1 MQLFFSLLYTSA
13 YPCTHCITWA
23 PLYTFVYTNVHFCV
37 DLCIP
42 LCAYYCHFVYFV
54 HLERKPLVIT
64 LQEHATIFFRP
75 GIFNKRESLTDI
87 VRLKPLPAVTITLCY
102 TENCI
107 INMLLLTTVVSLK
120 DNPSFIIVVL
130 KLWTI
135 EMLDPWGMVEWLID
149 KFILCLKSAPKT
161 LHAQSWNKV
170 LSNGDLS
177 VGLNPDERSES
188 IWHKCPNLCGKLIV
202 IRSERKETGHRFSL
216 CQTYTHVAFVGEEAY
231 V

>member
-1 MQLFFSLLYTSA
+1 MQLLSSLLYTSA

-42 LCAYYCHFVYFV
+42 LRAYYCHFVYSV

-87 VRLKPLPAVTITLCY
+87 VRLKPLPAVTITLWCY

-107 INMLLLTTVVSLK
+107 INMLLLTTVS
-120 DNPSFIIVVL
+120 SFIHYWTLYHWNAWSVGYG
-130 KLWTI
+130 WTI
-135 EMLDPWGMVEWLID
+135 DWQFHSVLEKRYDNVGCS
-149 KFILCLKSAPKT
+149 KFI
-161 LHAQSWNKV
+161 
-170 LSNGDLS
+170 
-177 VGLNPDERSES
+177 
-188 IWHKCPNLCGKLIV
+188 
-202 IRSERKETGHRFSL
+202 
-216 CQTYTHVAFVGEEAY
+216 
-231 V
+231 

>member
-107 INMLLLTTVVSLK
+107 INMLLLTTVVS
-120 DNPSFIIVVL
+120 FIHYVVL

-135 EMLDPWGMVEWLID
+135 EMLDLLCMVECLID
-149 KFILCLKSAPKT
+149 KFIPCLRSALIM
-161 LHAQSWNKV
+161 LHAQSLCSWNKV
-170 LSNGDLS
+170 LSNGD
-177 VGLNPDERSES
+177 
-188 IWHKCPNLCGKLIV
+188 
-202 IRSERKETGHRFSL
+202 
-216 CQTYTHVAFVGEEAY
+216 GELA
-231 V
+231 

>member
-107 INMLLLTTVVSLK
+107 INMLLLTTVVS
-120 DNPSFIIVVL
+120 FIHYCC
-130 KLWTI
+130 
-135 EMLDPWGMVEWLID
+135 
-149 KFILCLKSAPKT
+149 FKT
-161 LHAQSWNKV
+161 LNHWNAWSVVYGWMFDWQVHSV
-170 LSNGDLS
+170 L
-177 VGLNPDERSES
+177 EKRSD
-188 IWHKCPNLCGKLIV
+188 N
-202 IRSERKETGHRFSL
+202 
-216 CQTYTHVAFVGEEAY
+216 VACSKFM
-231 V
+231 